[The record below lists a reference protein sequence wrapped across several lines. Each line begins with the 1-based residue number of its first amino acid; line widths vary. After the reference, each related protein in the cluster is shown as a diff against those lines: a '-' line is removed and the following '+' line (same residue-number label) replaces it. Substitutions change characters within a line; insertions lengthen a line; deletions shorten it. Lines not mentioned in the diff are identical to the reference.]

1 MIHVEWTTEAVR
13 AEVNYRTHGTM
24 DRTSR
29 LHLHEVRRAPWWRRL
44 SGQRPDPRQ
53 GDRAA

>member
-1 MIHVEWTTEAVR
+1 MEWTTEAVR